1 MDSYVRWLEKA
12 ATLPYADGD
21 VLAELKEMKDSP
33 LRIEDAFYRS
43 LRFGTGGLRGVMGAG
58 ENRMNVYTVARA
70 TQGLADYIKYTHR
83 KEQRS
88 IAIAYDSRHKSALF
102 ARITAGVL
110 AANGI
115 RAFLY
120 PHLAPTPMLSFAVR
134 HLGCEGGVMITASHN
149 AASYNGYKVYGP
161 DGCQITEEAAEK
173 IEACI
178 ASVDLFDGVSYMDE
192 DRARAG
198 KLLLFVG
205 KEVENAYFEAVKAA
219 ALWDG
224 GSLKDVS
231 AVYTPLFGTGLL
243 PVTHLLSECGL
254 RELYTVSEQSGP
266 NGDFPGLEAPN
277 PELHGVLSL
286 ALLEGHKQG
295 ADLILATDPD
305 ADRLGVALKDGKGGY
320 RLLNGN
326 ELGALLLDD
335 VIRHRRA
342 LGRMPKHP
350 VAIKT
355 IVTSELI
362 DVIALKNGVT
372 LKSVLTGFKYIG
384 EYIGELEREGREDD
398 FILGLEE
405 SCGYLSGG
413 YVRDKDGV
421 LAALLTAC
429 MVARDKAAGVLTV
442 ERLDALYADH
452 GYTECVLSSYVMTGE
467 AGEERMRALMERLR
481 KDAPKELGGL
491 RVVSVLDYGEGRDG
505 LPPSNVVKLL
515 LERRCLLVLRPSGTE
530 PKVKAYIFS
539 TAQSPEEAKSAV
551 RAIRADME
559 KYFL

>member
-1 MDSYVRWLEKA
+1 MNAYMRWLEKA
-12 ATLPYADGD
+12 AALPYADGD

-33 LRIEDAFYRS
+33 LQVEDAFYRS

-70 TQGLADYIKYTHR
+70 TQGLADYIKHTHR

-102 ARITAGVL
+102 ARVTAGVL

-134 HLGCEGGVMITASHN
+134 YLGCEGGVMITASHN
-149 AASYNGYKVYGP
+149 GASYNGYKVYGP
-161 DGCQITEEAAEK
+161 DGCQITEEAAER

-178 ASVDLFDGVSYMDE
+178 ASVDLFDGVSYVDE
-192 DRARAG
+192 DGAQAK
-198 KLLLFVG
+198 KLLLFVE

-224 GSLKDVS
+224 ESLKNVS

-243 PVTHLLSECGL
+243 PVTRLFSECGL
-254 RELYTVSEQSGP
+254 GALYTVSEQSEP

-286 ALLEGHKQG
+286 ALLEGHKKG

-320 RLLNGN
+320 RLLSGN

-350 VAIKT
+350 VAVKT

-362 DVIALKNGVT
+362 DAIALKNGVA

-384 EYIGELEREGREDD
+384 EYIGELEEEGREDD
-398 FILGLEE
+398 FVLGMEE

-442 ERLDALYADH
+442 ERLDALYAEY
-452 GYTECVLSSYVMTGE
+452 GYTECSLSSYVMTGE

-481 KDAPKELGGL
+481 KDTPKELGGL

-515 LERRCLLVLRPSGTE
+515 LERSSFLVLRPSGTE

-539 TAQSPEEAKSAV
+539 TAQSPEQAKNAV